1 MHCFAKL
8 AHSTGFIVI
17 NAPAN
22 SSLLLNEAEQ
32 RELTQKH
39 HALEI
44 SAANFKAGDAIDSL
58 GQALRYF
65 EDRSRADR
73 QHLIAT
79 NTLKTKGDLIASE
92 WICAR
97 YRHLLAMAFSAMSRS
112 FDGVAEGRATPAQ
125 GCALVMVIAA
135 HLVKWRKYSGGR
147 ADAIVRECAHVALRK
162 AQLQRVDSGALTTRI
177 DDRAHETTVEALY
190 IRTVLLERFSGGS
203 LSPKRFEILDTW
215 LTTWMDAMWLTR
227 EPSMHE
233 PMLALNLA
241 DVERGLIP
249 YVPLIPPMPV
259 GETEFFLSLRP
270 IKRQLDRAI
279 QAFHQGAIF
288 PGWGAGMTMKIEEH
302 VAVIEFLERE
312 LQLIDEF
319 RRVAT
324 GVAQGQAK
332 PRGKRVTLGINTI
345 VAVYFGFD
353 EISAQAFDLTRANS
367 VAGGGAELGIR
378 NAIRLLDIS
387 EGGLGLEMVDED
399 ARRLHV
405 NDLVAVR
412 LEKGRPTVLGF
423 VARKSTLQRPTGTL
437 VGIKVLTKTPLKL
450 TMDRVNESNQWQ
462 PCEGLLVAGLAADGF
477 ADSVVISDKD
487 YVANSLVAAT
497 LSGRVYE
504 FYARRVREQGNGW
517 RMVAIDAID
526 RLSG

>member
-1 MHCFAKL
+1 
-8 AHSTGFIVI
+8 VI
-17 NAPAN
+17 NAPIN
-22 SSLLLNEAEQ
+22 TPQLLNEVEQ

-39 HALEI
+39 QSLEI

-79 NTLKTKGDLIASE
+79 NTLKTRGDLIASK
-92 WICAR
+92 WICTR
-97 YRHLLAMAFSAMSRS
+97 YQHLLAMAFAAMSRS
-112 FDGVAEGRATPAQ
+112 FAGAPEGKASPAQ
-125 GCALVMVIAA
+125 GAALVMVIAA

-147 ADAIVRECAHVALRK
+147 ADNVAREYAHIALRH
-162 AQLQRVDSGALTTRI
+162 AQLQGVDSAVLTTRI
-177 DDRAHETTVEALY
+177 DERIHETTVEALY
-190 IRTVLLERFSGGS
+190 LRAMLLERFSGGS

-215 LTTWMDAMWLTR
+215 LTTWMGALWLTR
-227 EPSMHE
+227 EPNANE

-241 DVERGLIP
+241 DIERGLIP
-249 YVPLIPPMPV
+249 YVPLIPPMPI

-279 QAFHQGAIF
+279 HAFHQGTIF
-288 PGWGAGMTMKIEEH
+288 PGWGVGVAMKVDEH

-319 RRVAT
+319 RRAAA

-332 PRGKRVTLGINTI
+332 PRGKRVSLGINTI
-345 VAVYFGFD
+345 VAVYFGFN
-353 EISAQAFDLTRANS
+353 EIATLAFDASRAHS
-367 VAGGGAELGIR
+367 VAGGGGELGIR

-405 NDLVAVR
+405 NDLVAIR
-412 LEKGRPTVLGF
+412 IEKGRPAVLGF

-437 VGIKVLTKTPLKL
+437 VGIKVLTKTPLKR
-450 TMDRVNESNQWQ
+450 TMDRVNESNSWQ
-462 PCEGLLVAGLAADGF
+462 PCEGIFVAGLASDGF
-477 ADSVVISDKD
+477 QDSVVMSEAD
-487 YVANSLVAAT
+487 YVANSLVAVT
-497 LSGRVYE
+497 LQGRVHE

-526 RLSG
+526 RSV